1 MLRNFVIIGA
11 GLFALCALVVA
22 VNTPGG
28 WPMLLVALV
37 LLAGTIFERVHYRGS
52 EGRGGVGHWQP
63 TSERFLDEASGRPV
77 IVWFNNVTG
86 ERRYIEQGEAP
97 PH

>member
-1 MLRNFVIIGA
+1 MLRNFVIIAA
-11 GLFALCALVVA
+11 GLFALCAVVVA
-22 VNTPGG
+22 VNEPGG
-28 WPMLLVALV
+28 WPMLAVALV
-37 LLAGTIFERVHYRGS
+37 LLSGTIFERVHYRGG

-63 TSERFLDEASGRPV
+63 TSERFLDEASGLPV
-77 IVWFNNVTG
+77 IVWFNDVTG